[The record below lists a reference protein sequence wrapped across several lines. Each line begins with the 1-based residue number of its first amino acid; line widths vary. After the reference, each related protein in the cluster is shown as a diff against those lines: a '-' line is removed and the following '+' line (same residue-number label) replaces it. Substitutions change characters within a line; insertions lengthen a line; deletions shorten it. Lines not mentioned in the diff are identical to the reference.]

1 MPRINI
7 KGGVWRNTE
16 DEILKAAVMKYGKNQ
31 WARIAS
37 LLHRKSAKQCK
48 ARWYEWLDP
57 SVKKTE
63 WSREEDE
70 KLLHLAKLLPTQ
82 WRTIAPIVGRT
93 ANQCLERYE
102 YLLDKAQN
110 IDMSTNR
117 DDPRRLRPGEIDPS
131 PETKPARPDPVDM
144 DEDELEMLSEA
155 RARLANTQG
164 KKAKRK
170 ARERQ
175 LEIARRMAMMQ
186 KRRELRAAG
195 LASAVPPLVNKK
207 VFIDYNREIPFE
219 KQPPKG
225 FHDTS
230 REFPD
235 PKPINFDRLR
245 LSDVEK
251 ESYMER
257 EKLERKKDAERQK
270 KRMESDL
277 PGALLSREKGDEPI
291 IKRSKLVL
299 PAPQISDL
307 ELENL
312 VKVGQAGENAMRMA
326 LEDSRD
332 TAGGATQALLTEYHR
347 GSLGGPDSAFAT
359 PLHLLAKTPLPASD
373 NLILEAQSIIALQQ
387 VQTPLKG
394 GENTTLPTGTVQVV
408 GTTPKPQHLPTPNI
422 LLPGQL
428 AATPFRTPDVGAGVG
443 VTPTPGIPDGAS
455 IGVTPRRDYLNINA
469 NDRIEGELNPQQ
481 TVTNLRETL
490 ASLPQPKNNF
500 EISMPDEGQLNDLE
514 SVDLDAEAAASG
526 TAAKIADQADLD
538 KQTEKEREAAA
549 AAAWSRRSQALQ
561 RSLPRPTAVN
571 RSVLRPPTTSD
582 MSLTDLQKSEE
593 LIKKEML
600 VMLHFDN
607 LHNPPPALL
616 TDITRTSDGKLLS
629 AAAQQKR
636 LQQLNATHEA
646 HLKEAPF
653 EDFADEDLA
662 EASEYIREEIAVVR
676 AGMGHGDLST
686 EAYAKVWD
694 ECLAQVLYLPQHR
707 RYTRANLVSKADRI
721 ESAEKRLEQL
731 RGKLA
736 EEAQKAFKQEKK
748 LGVLLGGYQSRA
760 QGLIK
765 AIQDSVDLTEQSRME
780 FTTLERLREQ
790 ELGAIA
796 RRTELLKID
805 VERQRAREAE
815 LQKEF
820 ARLVRMKEE
829 READQL
835 IMFGA
840 QKQQQEASYADA
852 QTSTNGVEDS
862 HSEAENHH
870 QLQSPP
876 SPPHDTSSSP
886 EDVAEASDRGGWTTI
901 QLGDSAEPAPS
912 DTLSHHQPSEVPAAS

>member
-1 MPRINI
+1 
-7 KGGVWRNTE
+7 
-16 DEILKAAVMKYGKNQ
+16 
-31 WARIAS
+31 
-37 LLHRKSAKQCK
+37 
-48 ARWYEWLDP
+48 
-57 SVKKTE
+57 
-63 WSREEDE
+63 
-70 KLLHLAKLLPTQ
+70 
-82 WRTIAPIVGRT
+82 
-93 ANQCLERYE
+93 
-102 YLLDKAQN
+102 
-110 IDMSTNR
+110 
-117 DDPRRLRPGEIDPS
+117 
-131 PETKPARPDPVDM
+131 
-144 DEDELEMLSEA
+144 
-155 RARLANTQG
+155 
-164 KKAKRK
+164 
-170 ARERQ
+170 
-175 LEIARRMAMMQ
+175 
-186 KRRELRAAG
+186 
-195 LASAVPPLVNKK
+195 
-207 VFIDYNREIPFE
+207 
-219 KQPPKG
+219 
-225 FHDTS
+225 
-230 REFPD
+230 
-235 PKPINFDRLR
+235 
-245 LSDVEK
+245 
-251 ESYMER
+251 
-257 EKLERKKDAERQK
+257 
-270 KRMESDL
+270 
-277 PGALLSREKGDEPI
+277 
-291 IKRSKLVL
+291 
-299 PAPQISDL
+299 
-307 ELENL
+307 
-312 VKVGQAGENAMRMA
+312 
-326 LEDSRD
+326 
-332 TAGGATQALLTEYHR
+332 
-347 GSLGGPDSAFAT
+347 
-359 PLHLLAKTPLPASD
+359 
-373 NLILEAQSIIALQQ
+373 
-387 VQTPLKG
+387 
-394 GENTTLPTGTVQVV
+394 
-408 GTTPKPQHLPTPNI
+408 
-422 LLPGQL
+422 
-428 AATPFRTPDVGAGVG
+428 

-582 MSLTDLQKSEE
+582 MSLTDLQKVSSIQLTSMYRVPLPSPFPPRRRHYPINKSQQNYNLVDYQHSGPRLVIDQAFLISHIYVCYFLSFKSEE

-748 LGVLLGGYQSRA
+748 LGVLLGGYQASDFLSLVPNCTINSECNSFICLFSPQSRAQGLIKAIQDSSRA